1 MKFDISCLQ
10 PKEQASFALRA
21 LYEAAGCR
29 KYHMGRFEEYGLYQE
44 NRSFLSSEQVIT
56 FTDLDGRLLALKPD
70 VTLSIA
76 KTAQPAPG
84 ETLRYYYH
92 ENVYRPSAES
102 HTFKEIGQMGLEMLG
117 DVGEGQV
124 RQAVSLAAQ
133 SLEQLGQPWVLEVSH
148 MGYLFGLLDALDVPE
163 ASRAALLAKLKAKNL
178 HELKAAASA
187 AGMDEAGA
195 DALAGLMSLC
205 GSCEDVLPRVEA
217 ACRNERMEAAAA
229 ELKAITEE
237 LAGAGGSI
245 RLDMTL
251 AGEMEYYNGLV
262 FQGYLESL
270 PRPVLKGGR
279 YDLLMQKFT
288 PGAGAIGFAVYLD
301 ELDRL
306 SASLPTVQQQKTEKT
321 MLNVALP
328 KGRLGDKVYDLL
340 AGVGYGCPEDY
351 NATRKLVVENP
362 AAGIRYFLVKPSDV
376 AIYVEHGAADVG
388 IVGKDILTEASADVY
403 ELLDTGL
410 GKCRMCVAA
419 PADHKDD
426 PSRPVRVATKF
437 VNIAKSYYASIGR
450 DIDIIKLNG
459 SIELAPILGLSDVI
473 VDIVETGTTLREN
486 GLRVVTEFMPI
497 SARFI
502 ANKASYQF
510 KHREMDEM
518 LEKLREA
525 AANIEAF
532 HRQQVHKNFVVND
545 KPGIVLGQKYTP
557 IEKAGV
563 YVPGGTAAY
572 PSTVLMDVIPAKV
585 AGVSEIVMTT
595 PAGKD
600 GKIDPVI
607 LAAAATA
614 GVTRIF
620 KTGGAQAVAA
630 LAYGTQSIPVVDK
643 IVGPGNIYV
652 ATAKRKVFGK
662 VGIDMIAGPSE
673 ILVLADGGCDPA
685 WVTADLLSQ
694 AEHDRLASPVLVT
707 DSAALAKAVQ
717 AELEVQIPQLPRAA
731 IARASVDDNG
741 KIIVC
746 SDLRK
751 AIEACNIIA
760 PEHLEVCVDD
770 PFSVL
775 NEIKNAGSI
784 FLGRNVPEALGDYFA
799 GPNHTLPT
807 SGTARFSSPLGV
819 DDFVKKSSFIYY
831 TREALEKAAPRIADF
846 AEREGLHAHAR
857 SVTIRYE

>member
-1 MKFDISCLQ
+1 MEFSLDSMQ
-10 PKEQASFALRA
+10 PKERASFALRA

-102 HTFKEIGQMGLEMLG
+102 HTFQEISQMGLEMLG
-117 DVGEGQV
+117 AVGKAQV
-124 RQAVSLAAQ
+124 QQAVRLAAQ
-133 SLEQLGQPWVLEVSH
+133 SLAQLGAAWVLEVSH
-148 MGYLFGLLDALDVPE
+148 MGYLFGLFDALGVPE
-163 ASRAALLAKLKAKNL
+163 NARPGLLEKLREKNAHELRRAAQAAGLDTAG
-178 HELKAAASA
+178 AAA
-187 AGMDEAGA
+187 
-195 DALAGLMSLC
+195 LTGLLELS
-205 GSCEDVLPRVEA
+205 GSCEETLAKAES
-217 ACRNERMEAAAA
+217 ACRNDRMRAAAA
-229 ELKAITEE
+229 ELRA
-237 LAGAGGSI
+237 LAKTLEASGGAV
-245 RLDMTL
+245 RLDLSL

-262 FQGYLESL
+262 FQGYLQGL
-270 PRPVLKGGR
+270 PRPLLKGGR

-306 SASLPTVQQQKTEKT
+306 SAPTPPVQRNSTGRV

-328 KGRLGDKVYDLL
+328 KGRLGDRMYDLL
-340 AGVGYGCPEDY
+340 ARIGYGCTEDY

-410 GKCRMCVAA
+410 GRCRMCVAA
-419 PADHKDD
+419 PADYKDD

-510 KHREMDEM
+510 KHNEMDAM
-518 LEKLREA
+518 LEA
-525 AANIEAF
+525 
-532 HRQQVHKNFVVND
+532 
-545 KPGIVLGQKYTP
+545 
-557 IEKAGV
+557 
-563 YVPGGTAAY
+563 
-572 PSTVLMDVIPAKV
+572 
-585 AGVSEIVMTT
+585 
-595 PAGKD
+595 
-600 GKIDPVI
+600 
-607 LAAAATA
+607 
-614 GVTRIF
+614 
-620 KTGGAQAVAA
+620 
-630 LAYGTQSIPVVDK
+630 
-643 IVGPGNIYV
+643 
-652 ATAKRKVFGK
+652 
-662 VGIDMIAGPSE
+662 
-673 ILVLADGGCDPA
+673 
-685 WVTADLLSQ
+685 
-694 AEHDRLASPVLVT
+694 
-707 DSAALAKAVQ
+707 
-717 AELEVQIPQLPRAA
+717 
-731 IARASVDDNG
+731 
-741 KIIVC
+741 
-746 SDLRK
+746 LRK
-751 AIEACNIIA
+751 
-760 PEHLEVCVDD
+760 
-770 PFSVL
+770 
-775 NEIKNAGSI
+775 
-784 FLGRNVPEALGDYFA
+784 
-799 GPNHTLPT
+799 TLQEET
-807 SGTARFSSPLGV
+807 
-819 DDFVKKSSFIYY
+819 K
-831 TREALEKAAPRIADF
+831 
-846 AEREGLHAHAR
+846 
-857 SVTIRYE
+857 

>member
-1 MKFDISCLQ
+1 MPENAGDGCKKQGEPTMEFSLANLQ
-10 PKEQASFALRA
+10 PKERASFALRA

-102 HTFKEIGQMGLEMLG
+102 HTFKEISQMGLEMLG
-117 DVGEGQV
+117 AVGEAQV
-124 RQAVSLAAQ
+124 QQAVCLAAR
-133 SLEQLGQPWVLEVSH
+133 SLDALGAEWVLEVSH
-148 MGYLFGLLDALDVPE
+148 MGYLFGLFDALGVPDAARAKLLE
-163 ASRAALLAKLKAKNL
+163 KLREKNAHELRAAAGAAGLAD
-178 HELKAAASA
+178 AAADILCSV
-187 AGMDEAGA
+187 
-195 DALAGLMSLC
+195 LSLC
-205 GSCEDVLPRVEA
+205 GSYADTLAKA
-217 ACRNERMEAAAA
+217 AALCRNGAMRAAVA
-229 ELKAITEE
+229 ELEA
-237 LAGAGGSI
+237 LAVPLEKAGGVI

-262 FQGYLESL
+262 FQGYLKAL
-270 PRPVLKGGR
+270 PRPLLKGGR

-306 SASLPTVQQQKTEKT
+306 SAPLPPVQKNNTDRV

-340 AGVGYGCPEDY
+340 AGIGYGCPEDY

-362 AAGIRYFLVKPSDV
+362 EAGIRYFLVKPSDV

-419 PADHKDD
+419 PADYQDD

-437 VNIAKSYYASIGR
+437 VSIAKSYYASMGR

-486 GLRVVTEFMPI
+486 GLKVVTEFMPI

-510 KHREMDEM
+510 KHAEMDTM
-518 LEKLREA
+518 LEKLR
-525 AANIEAF
+525 
-532 HRQQVHKNFVVND
+532 
-545 KPGIVLGQKYTP
+545 
-557 IEKAGV
+557 
-563 YVPGGTAAY
+563 
-572 PSTVLMDVIPAKV
+572 
-585 AGVSEIVMTT
+585 
-595 PAGKD
+595 
-600 GKIDPVI
+600 
-607 LAAAATA
+607 
-614 GVTRIF
+614 
-620 KTGGAQAVAA
+620 
-630 LAYGTQSIPVVDK
+630 
-643 IVGPGNIYV
+643 
-652 ATAKRKVFGK
+652 
-662 VGIDMIAGPSE
+662 
-673 ILVLADGGCDPA
+673 
-685 WVTADLLSQ
+685 
-694 AEHDRLASPVLVT
+694 
-707 DSAALAKAVQ
+707 
-717 AELEVQIPQLPRAA
+717 AELQNKE
-731 IARASVDDNG
+731 
-741 KIIVC
+741 
-746 SDLRK
+746 
-751 AIEACNIIA
+751 EA
-760 PEHLEVCVDD
+760 
-770 PFSVL
+770 
-775 NEIKNAGSI
+775 K
-784 FLGRNVPEALGDYFA
+784 
-799 GPNHTLPT
+799 
-807 SGTARFSSPLGV
+807 
-819 DDFVKKSSFIYY
+819 
-831 TREALEKAAPRIADF
+831 
-846 AEREGLHAHAR
+846 
-857 SVTIRYE
+857 